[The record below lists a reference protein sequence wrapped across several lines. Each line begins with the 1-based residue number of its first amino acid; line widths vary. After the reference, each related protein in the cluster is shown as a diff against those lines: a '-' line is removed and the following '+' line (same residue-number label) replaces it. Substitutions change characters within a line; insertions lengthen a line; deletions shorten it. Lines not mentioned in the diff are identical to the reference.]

1 MIVVFHTIRIERKN
15 RNRIIFRYRMREIV
29 KNGASLKS
37 VSLKTISFKKY
48 LLRDMK
54 AQLYKGMKTTCS
66 FKGSIFSPSKRD
78 DLRL

>member
-1 MIVVFHTIRIERKN
+1 MEIVLFSG
-15 RNRIIFRYRMREIV
+15 YRMREIV